1 MRLLRSTITYSVC
14 PKMTT
19 RYRSVVWRTDNYT
32 ARNRELR
39 ARQRMPHFEQE
50 LNGFVKGRMKKDLQE
65 KLLQLELVNLVMES
79 IDKGRVELKDEL

>member
-1 MRLLRSTITYSVC
+1 MRLLRSTITLCVC
-14 PKMTT
+14 PKLTT
-19 RYRSVVWRTDNYT
+19 QYWSVTWRVEDLT
-32 ARNRELR
+32 AINRELR
-39 ARQRMPHFEQE
+39 AKQRMPHFEQE